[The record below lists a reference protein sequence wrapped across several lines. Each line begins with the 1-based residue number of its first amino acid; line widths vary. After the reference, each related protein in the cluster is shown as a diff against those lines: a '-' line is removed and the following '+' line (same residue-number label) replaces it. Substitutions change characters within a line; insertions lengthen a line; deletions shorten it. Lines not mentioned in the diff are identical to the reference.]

1 MILHDLHI
9 RLLVAFV
16 IEDQN
21 WVQQTATNC
30 GIIRSCNNNWSTLN
44 IQTPRNGFGIP
55 TWILINSNLHE
66 RIWLNS
72 NLPQCEFGFG
82 ENVQEENHR
91 FHDISSL
98 LLHLQNQHLRRE
110 QTSPEPFTPRNVLR
124 REGRASFVLPSLV
137 LKMSHPR
144 GTSNYQ
150 LTLCFVWMKT
160 SRKTDS
166 GIINPSFSLT
176 EHAYCEQWFY
186 NVCACCGWKH
196 PWRLIWEFL
205 SLRSLSVKEGQLS
218 AIESFI
224 VAVALV
230 RVFQRRSARVAGEL
244 RQRFFCS
251 LFNGVDHGASWPVA
265 FVGDLASPLRIGLLL
280 ARSRTPRLCEG
291 AVRFPCIL
299 L

>member
-1 MILHDLHI
+1 MWVWI
-9 RLLVAFV
+9 RGERARRKSPIPSHKCALTPSAKSAFTTRANVAWT
-16 IEDQN
+16 IY
-21 WVQQTATNC
+21 A
-30 GIIRSCNNNWSTLN
+30 RN
-44 IQTPRNGFGIP
+44 I
-55 TWILINSNLHE
+55 
-66 RIWLNS
+66 
-72 NLPQCEFGFG
+72 
-82 ENVQEENHR
+82 
-91 FHDISSL
+91 
-98 LLHLQNQHLRRE
+98 
-110 QTSPEPFTPRNVLR
+110 LR
-124 REGRASFVLPSLV
+124 REGRASFALPSLV
-137 LKMSHPR
+137 LKMSHPW

-150 LTLCFVWMKT
+150 LTLCFMWMKT

-166 GIINPSFSLT
+166 GTINPIFSLT
-176 EHAYCEQWFY
+176 EHAYCEQWLY

-205 SLRSLSVKEGQLS
+205 SLRSLSVKEAQFS

-230 RVFQRRSARVAGEL
+230 RVFQKRSARVAGEL

-251 LFNGVDHGASWPVA
+251 LFNGVDHGASWRVA
-265 FVGDLASPLRIGLLL
+265 VVGDLASPLRIGLLL